1 MDGWQVTTNIVFS
14 SFVFVS
20 FSFSDQYGMIKSVS
34 FGVSLA
40 FRNLL

>member
-1 MDGWQVTTNIVFS
+1 MDGWQVTSNTGFS

-20 FSFSDQYGMIKSVS
+20 FSFSDQCGMTQSVS

-40 FRNLL
+40 FRKLL